1 MKTLNVFDPIHT
13 SLTEPILIE
22 ASAGTGKTYS
32 LMHLLLRLIV
42 EKRIDIERILIVT
55 FTKNA
60 TSELRNRLQQALLNI
75 LEIFQNESSWK
86 QELDKLEDETLKS
99 QIELWVQTG
108 AITPESIRE
117 SVTEALSKIEDAS
130 IFTIH
135 SFCQRM
141 VKDCSFSSRSDS
153 DAEIGDTSGLIS
165 EVVDTFVR
173 KEIKNVSQ
181 VDQVG
186 FLKYPGFSKIL
197 ERVSALSVRSPSSQS
212 IIFENTI
219 SFKQHLEK
227 FRDEAPALLKKLK
240 AAARTITYDDLLVE
254 MEARLDNP
262 EFVKAVREKFDAVLI
277 DEFQDADPLQ
287 YTIFSELFLK
297 APERQIPVVFVGD
310 PKQSIYGFRSA
321 DLDTYLDSK
330 KDIKNHLYLKK
341 NFRSTPG
348 LVASINTF
356 FGLNSS
362 ASGIGSFLNS
372 KIQYTDV
379 EFNSSK
385 LPLFECTSNGKLIPL
400 SSFEVWHWS
409 SQEPDPSNVDVLEKY
424 EDFFLAEKIKS
435 LLEKDIRVGS
445 SLRKLKPS
453 DIAIL
458 VRRRKD
464 ADGLMEELTKRQIRF
479 IIQSDE
485 RVLESQEAQDIAAIL
500 SAMENPKSLSA
511 MTKARVTPIFGH
523 SIKLIEEDVQASLLA
538 RERIEKA
545 NERAKKYGVLAAF
558 TELFKEFEVEERLLP
573 QINGQRALTN
583 YRHILELLHEE
594 NRKIKTVSGLLRWLE
609 RKASDDV
616 DQETLRLES
625 DSDLVRIETI
635 HKSKGLEYPVVILP
649 RTVFMA
655 GKNVVSE
662 VNEIVNDVK
671 VRKFLAEATQI
682 RSYLNGQS
690 YAYQEEQMER
700 VRLLYVAM
708 TRASSLL
715 VLPMFF
721 KQTTKYSKLKGEKEA
736 FPGLHGNYTK
746 SSTLQAL
753 TGSFDPD
760 KYFGPKT
767 LFKTLGEEL
776 EKNNVSVKEALIEGT
791 KNLSDDFI
799 IPDDYSASL
808 IRNFSTGLCPDLIP
822 SPSRQFQSKEL
833 TKELTASDLSV
844 GQAYPIFS
852 AEWIRTSFSALSR
865 GIEVLPEES
874 PVMDELPSKDEIE
887 EEVQVIEAQDNLRF
901 KNPKLSAAAY
911 GDFLHR
917 LLEELDF
924 RTADISNPERED
936 VLIPFVKNR
945 LLSNAIETE
954 VSAGAS
960 PTDEGE
966 SLEPAVDAHTEAL
979 VEMITDVMNVKG
991 IPGLENFSLSQ
1002 LEPDKKIAEMDFIL
1016 SNPAISEDCHRL
1028 TGKQL
1033 GETLRRLDPRYSG
1046 LNLSDE
1052 QINGYLIGAIDLIFF
1067 AKGKFWVID
1076 WKSNFLDEN
1085 PSNYTKSLLDQAMD
1099 KKHYKLQY
1107 LLYLVVLKRYLE
1119 TRFKRNDVYDLIGG
1133 AAYFFL
1139 RGIKA
1144 SNPSQG
1150 IYFDRPKKEVLDC
1163 LNEILRNGYSEKI
1176 VQKYETELKGG
1187 NHAE

>member
-117 SVTEALSKIEDAS
+117 TVTEALSKIEDAS

-173 KEIKNVSQ
+173 KEIKNVNLI
-181 VDQVG
+181 DQVG

-197 ERVSALSVRSPSSQS
+197 ERVSALSVRSPCSQS
-212 IIFENTI
+212 IIFDNTI

-240 AAARTITYDDLLVE
+240 AAARTVTYDDLLVE

-277 DEFQDADPLQ
+277 DEFQDTDPLQ

-385 LPLFECTSNGKLIPL
+385 LPLFERTSDGKFIPL
-400 SSFEVWHWS
+400 SSFEVWRWS
-409 SQEPDPSNVDVLEKY
+409 SQEIDPSNVNVLEKY

-594 NRKIKTVSGLLRWLE
+594 NRKIKTVSGLLRWLD
-609 RKASDDV
+609 RKASDGA

-662 VNEIVNDVK
+662 VNEIVNGVK

-682 RSYLNGQS
+682 RSYLEGKS
-690 YAYQEEQMER
+690 YAYEEEQMER

-721 KQTTKYSKLKGEKEA
+721 KQTSKYSKLKGEKET

-753 TGSFDPD
+753 TGSFEPD
-760 KYFGPKT
+760 KYIGPKT
-767 LFKTLGEEL
+767 LFKTLDEEL
-776 EKNNVSVKEALIEGT
+776 EKNNVPVRDALLEGT
-791 KNLSDDFI
+791 KKLSDDFI

-808 IRNFSTGLCPDLIP
+808 IRNFSTLLYPDLIP
-822 SPSRQFQSKEL
+822 SPSRQVQTKEL
-833 TKELTASDLSV
+833 TEELTASDLSV

-874 PVMDELPSKDEIE
+874 PAIDELPSKDEIE

-954 VSAGAS
+954 VS
-960 PTDEGE
+960 EGE
-966 SLEPAVDAHTEAL
+966 SLESAVDAHTAAL

-1002 LEPDKKIAEMDFIL
+1002 LESDKKIAEMDFIL
-1016 SNPAISEDCHRL
+1016 SNPAISEDSHRL

-1033 GETLRRLDPRYSG
+1033 GETLRRLDPRYPG
-1046 LNLSDE
+1046 LNLSEE

-1119 TRFKRNDVYDLIGG
+1119 TRFKSNDVYDLIGG

-1163 LNEILRNGYSEKI
+1163 LDEILRNGYSEEI

>member
-117 SVTEALSKIEDAS
+117 TVTEALSKIEDAS

-173 KEIKNVSQ
+173 KEIKNVNLI
-181 VDQVG
+181 DQVG

-197 ERVSALSVRSPSSQS
+197 ERVSALSVRSPCSQS
-212 IIFENTI
+212 IIFDNTI

-240 AAARTITYDDLLVE
+240 AAARTVTYDDLLVE

-277 DEFQDADPLQ
+277 DEFQDTDPLQ

-385 LPLFECTSNGKLIPL
+385 LPLFERTSDGKFIPL
-400 SSFEVWHWS
+400 SSFEVWRWS
-409 SQEPDPSNVDVLEKY
+409 SQEIDPSNVNVLEKY

-594 NRKIKTVSGLLRWLE
+594 NRKIKTVSGLLRWLD
-609 RKASDDV
+609 RKASDGA

-662 VNEIVNDVK
+662 VNEIVNGVK

-682 RSYLNGQS
+682 RSYLEGKS
-690 YAYQEEQMER
+690 YAYEEEQMER

-721 KQTTKYSKLKGEKEA
+721 KQTSKYSKLKGEKET

-746 SSTLQAL
+746 SSILQAL
-753 TGSFDPD
+753 TGSFEPD
-760 KYFGPKT
+760 KYIGPKT
-767 LFKTLGEEL
+767 LFKTLDEEL
-776 EKNNVSVKEALIEGT
+776 EKNNVPVRDALLEGT
-791 KNLSDDFI
+791 KKLSDDFI

-808 IRNFSTGLCPDLIP
+808 IRNFSTLLYPDLIP
-822 SPSRQFQSKEL
+822 SPSRQVQTKEL
-833 TKELTASDLSV
+833 TEELTASDLSV

-874 PVMDELPSKDEIE
+874 PAIDELPSKDEIE

-954 VSAGAS
+954 VS
-960 PTDEGE
+960 EGE
-966 SLEPAVDAHTEAL
+966 SLESAVDAHTAAL

-1002 LEPDKKIAEMDFIL
+1002 LESDKKIAEMDFIL
-1016 SNPAISEDCHRL
+1016 SNPAISEDSHRL

-1033 GETLRRLDPRYSG
+1033 GETLRRLDPRYPG
-1046 LNLSDE
+1046 LNLSEE

-1119 TRFKRNDVYDLIGG
+1119 TRFKSNDVYDLIGG

-1163 LNEILRNGYSEKI
+1163 LDEILRNGYSEEI

>member
-117 SVTEALSKIEDAS
+117 TVTEALSKIEDAS

-173 KEIKNVSQ
+173 KEIKNVNLI
-181 VDQVG
+181 DQVG

-197 ERVSALSVRSPSSQS
+197 ERVSALSVRSPCSQS
-212 IIFENTI
+212 IIFDNTI

-240 AAARTITYDDLLVE
+240 AAARTVTYDDLLVE

-277 DEFQDADPLQ
+277 DEFQDTDPLQ

-385 LPLFECTSNGKLIPL
+385 LPLFERTSDGKFIPL
-400 SSFEVWHWS
+400 SSFEVWRWS
-409 SQEPDPSNVDVLEKY
+409 SQEIDPSNVNVLEKY

-594 NRKIKTVSGLLRWLE
+594 NRKIKTVSGLLRWLD
-609 RKASDDV
+609 RKASDGA

-662 VNEIVNDVK
+662 VNEIVNGVK

-682 RSYLNGQS
+682 RSYLEGKS
-690 YAYQEEQMER
+690 YAYEEEQMER

-721 KQTTKYSKLKGEKEA
+721 KQTSKYSKLKGEKET

-753 TGSFDPD
+753 TGSFEPD
-760 KYFGPKT
+760 KYIGPKT
-767 LFKTLGEEL
+767 LFKTLDEEL
-776 EKNNVSVKEALIEGT
+776 EKNNVPVRDALLEGT
-791 KNLSDDFI
+791 KKLSDDFI

-808 IRNFSTGLCPDLIP
+808 IRNFSTLLYPDLIP
-822 SPSRQFQSKEL
+822 SPSRQVQTKEL
-833 TKELTASDLSV
+833 TEELTASDLSV

-874 PVMDELPSKDEIE
+874 PAIDELPSKDEIE
-887 EEVQVIEAQDNLRF
+887 EEVQVIEAQDNLRS

-954 VSAGAS
+954 VS
-960 PTDEGE
+960 EGE
-966 SLEPAVDAHTEAL
+966 SLESAVDAHTAAL

-1002 LEPDKKIAEMDFIL
+1002 LESDKKIAEMDFIL
-1016 SNPAISEDCHRL
+1016 SNPAISEDSHRL

-1033 GETLRRLDPRYSG
+1033 GETLRRLDPRYPG
-1046 LNLSDE
+1046 LNLSEE

-1119 TRFKRNDVYDLIGG
+1119 TRFKSNDVYDLIGG

-1163 LNEILRNGYSEKI
+1163 LDEILRNGYSEEI

>member
-117 SVTEALSKIEDAS
+117 TVTEALSKIEDAS

-173 KEIKNVSQ
+173 KEIKNVNLI
-181 VDQVG
+181 DQVG

-197 ERVSALSVRSPSSQS
+197 ERVSALSVRSPCSQS
-212 IIFENTI
+212 IIFDNTI

-240 AAARTITYDDLLVE
+240 AAARTVTYDDLLVE

-277 DEFQDADPLQ
+277 DEFQDTDPLQ

-385 LPLFECTSNGKLIPL
+385 LPLFERTSDGKFIPL
-400 SSFEVWHWS
+400 SSFEVWRWS
-409 SQEPDPSNVDVLEKY
+409 SQEIDPSNVNVLEKY

-594 NRKIKTVSGLLRWLE
+594 NRKIKTVSGLLRWLD
-609 RKASDDV
+609 RKASDGA

-662 VNEIVNDVK
+662 VNEIVNGVK

-682 RSYLNGQS
+682 RSYLEGKS
-690 YAYQEEQMER
+690 YAYEEEQMER

-721 KQTTKYSKLKGEKEA
+721 KQTSKYSKLKGEKET

-753 TGSFDPD
+753 TSSFEPD
-760 KYFGPKT
+760 KYIGPKT
-767 LFKTLGEEL
+767 LFKTLDEEL
-776 EKNNVSVKEALIEGT
+776 EKNNVPVRDALLEGT
-791 KNLSDDFI
+791 KKLSDDFI

-808 IRNFSTGLCPDLIP
+808 IRNFSTLLYPDLIP
-822 SPSRQFQSKEL
+822 SPSRQVQTKEL
-833 TKELTASDLSV
+833 TEELTASDLSV

-874 PVMDELPSKDEIE
+874 PAIDELPSKDEIE

-954 VSAGAS
+954 VS
-960 PTDEGE
+960 EGE
-966 SLEPAVDAHTEAL
+966 SLESAVDAHTAAL

-1002 LEPDKKIAEMDFIL
+1002 LESDKKIAEMDFIL
-1016 SNPAISEDCHRL
+1016 SNPAISEDSHRL

-1033 GETLRRLDPRYSG
+1033 GETLRRLDPRYPG
-1046 LNLSDE
+1046 LNLSEE

-1119 TRFKRNDVYDLIGG
+1119 TRFKSNDVYDLIGG

-1163 LNEILRNGYSEKI
+1163 LDEILRNGYSEEI

>member
-117 SVTEALSKIEDAS
+117 TVTEALSKIEDAS

-173 KEIKNVSQ
+173 KEIKNVNLI
-181 VDQVG
+181 DQIG

-212 IIFENTI
+212 IIFDNTI
-219 SFKQHLEK
+219 SFKRHLEK

-240 AAARTITYDDLLVE
+240 AAARTVTYDDLLVE

-277 DEFQDADPLQ
+277 DEFQDTDPLQ

-297 APERQIPVVFVGD
+297 ASERQIPVVFVGD

-385 LPLFECTSNGKLIPL
+385 LPLFERTSDGKFIPL

-445 SLRKLKPS
+445 GLRKLKPS

-558 TELFKEFEVEERLLP
+558 TELFKEFEVEKRLLP

-609 RKASDDV
+609 RKASDSA

-662 VNEIVNDVK
+662 VNEIVDDIK

-682 RSYLNGQS
+682 RSYLKGTS

-721 KQTTKYSKLKGEKEA
+721 KQTSKYSKLKGEKEA
-736 FPGLHGNYTK
+736 FPCLNENYTK

-753 TGSFDPD
+753 TGSFVPD
-760 KYFGPKT
+760 KYIGSKT
-767 LFKTLGEEL
+767 LFKTLREEL
-776 EKNNVSVKEALIEGT
+776 EKNNVSVRDALIEGT

-808 IRNFSTGLCPDLIP
+808 IRNFSTLLCPDLIP
-822 SPSRQFQSKEL
+822 SPSRQVQTKEL
-833 TKELTASDLSV
+833 TEELTASDLSV

-874 PVMDELPSKDEIE
+874 PAIDELPSKDEIE

-954 VSAGAS
+954 SSAGAS

-966 SLEPAVDAHTEAL
+966 KLEPAVDAHTEAL
-979 VEMITDVMNVKG
+979 VQMITDVMNVKG

-1033 GETLRRLDPRYSG
+1033 GETLRHLDPQYSG

-1163 LNEILRNGYSEKI
+1163 LDEILRNGYSEEI
-1176 VQKYETELKGG
+1176 VQKYETELRGG

>member
-117 SVTEALSKIEDAS
+117 TVTEALSKIEDAS

-173 KEIKNVSQ
+173 KEIKNVNLL
-181 VDQVG
+181 DQVG

-197 ERVSALSVRSPSSQS
+197 ERVSALSVRSPCSQS
-212 IIFENTI
+212 IIFDNTI

-240 AAARTITYDDLLVE
+240 AAARTVTYDDLLVE

-277 DEFQDADPLQ
+277 DEFQDTDPLQ

-385 LPLFECTSNGKLIPL
+385 LPLFERTSDGKFIPL

-409 SQEPDPSNVDVLEKY
+409 SQEIDPSNVNVLEKY

-609 RKASDDV
+609 RKASDGA

-662 VNEIVNDVK
+662 VNEIVNNVK

-682 RSYLNGQS
+682 RSYLEGKS

-721 KQTTKYSKLKGEKEA
+721 KQTSKYSKLKGEKET

-753 TGSFDPD
+753 TGSFEPD
-760 KYFGPKT
+760 KYIGPKT

-776 EKNNVSVKEALIEGT
+776 EKNNVSVRDALREGT

-822 SPSRQFQSKEL
+822 SPVRQFQSKER
-833 TKELTASDLSV
+833 TEELTASDLSV

-874 PVMDELPSKDEIE
+874 PAIDELPSKNEIE

-924 RTADISNPERED
+924 RTADINDPERED

-960 PTDEGE
+960 PSDEGE
-966 SLEPAVDAHTEAL
+966 SLKPAVDAHTEAL

-1002 LEPDKKIAEMDFIL
+1002 LEPEKKIAEMDFIL
-1016 SNPAISEDCHRL
+1016 SNPAISENCHRL

-1033 GETLRRLDPRYSG
+1033 GETLRRLAPQYSG

-1067 AKGKFWVID
+1067 ARGKFWVID

-1085 PSNYTKSLLDQAMD
+1085 PSNYTKPLLDQAMD

-1163 LNEILRNGYSEKI
+1163 LDEILRNGYSEEI

>member
-1 MKTLNVFDPIHT
+1 MKTLTVFDPIHT

-117 SVTEALSKIEDAS
+117 TVTEALSKIEDAS

-173 KEIKNVSQ
+173 KEIKNVNQ
-181 VDQVG
+181 IDQVG

-212 IIFENTI
+212 IIFDNTI

-240 AAARTITYDDLLVE
+240 AAARTVTYDDLLVE

-277 DEFQDADPLQ
+277 DEFQDTDPLQ

-379 EFNSSK
+379 EFISSK
-385 LPLFECTSNGKLIPL
+385 FPLFERTSDGKFIPL

-445 SLRKLKPS
+445 GLRKLKPS

-558 TELFKEFEVEERLLP
+558 TELFKEFEVEKRLLP

-609 RKASDDV
+609 RKASDSA

-662 VNEIVNDVK
+662 VNEIVNGVK

-682 RSYLNGQS
+682 RSYLKGTS

-721 KQTTKYSKLKGEKEA
+721 KQTSKYSKLKGEKEA
-736 FPGLHGNYTK
+736 FPCLNENYTK

-753 TGSFDPD
+753 TGSFVPD
-760 KYFGPKT
+760 KYIGSKT
-767 LFKTLGEEL
+767 LFKTLREEL
-776 EKNNVSVKEALIEGT
+776 EKNNVPVRDALLEGT
-791 KNLSDDFI
+791 KKLSDDFI

-808 IRNFSTGLCPDLIP
+808 IKNFSTGLCPDLIP
-822 SPSRQFQSKEL
+822 SPARQFQSKER
-833 TKELTASDLSV
+833 TEELTASDLAV

-874 PVMDELPSKDEIE
+874 PAMDELPSKDEIE

-954 VSAGAS
+954 VSAGTS

-966 SLEPAVDAHTEAL
+966 RLEPAVDAHTKAL

-1119 TRFKRNDVYDLIGG
+1119 TRFKRSDVYDLIGG

-1163 LNEILRNGYSEKI
+1163 LDEILRNGYSEEI

>member
-117 SVTEALSKIEDAS
+117 TVTEALSKIEDAS

-173 KEIKNVSQ
+173 KEIKNVNLI
-181 VDQVG
+181 DQVG

-197 ERVSALSVRSPSSQS
+197 ERVSALSVRSPCSQS
-212 IIFENTI
+212 IIFDNTI

-240 AAARTITYDDLLVE
+240 AAARTVTYDDLLVE

-277 DEFQDADPLQ
+277 DEFQDTDPLQ

-385 LPLFECTSNGKLIPL
+385 LPLFERTSDGKFIPL
-400 SSFEVWHWS
+400 SSFEVWRWS
-409 SQEPDPSNVDVLEKY
+409 SQEIDPSNVNVLEKY

-594 NRKIKTVSGLLRWLE
+594 NRKIKTVSGLLRWLD
-609 RKASDDV
+609 RKASDGA

-662 VNEIVNDVK
+662 VNEIVNGVK

-682 RSYLNGQS
+682 RSYLEGKS
-690 YAYQEEQMER
+690 YAYEEEQMER

-721 KQTTKYSKLKGEKEA
+721 KQTSKYSKLKGEKET

-753 TGSFDPD
+753 TGSFEPD
-760 KYFGPKT
+760 KYIGPKT
-767 LFKTLGEEL
+767 LFKTLDEEL
-776 EKNNVSVKEALIEGT
+776 EKNNVPVRDALLEGT

-808 IRNFSTGLCPDLIP
+808 IRNFSTLLYPDLIP
-822 SPSRQFQSKEL
+822 SPSRQVQTKEL
-833 TKELTASDLSV
+833 TEELTASDLSV

-874 PVMDELPSKDEIE
+874 PAIDELPSKDEIE

-954 VSAGAS
+954 VS
-960 PTDEGE
+960 EGE
-966 SLEPAVDAHTEAL
+966 SLESAVDAHTAAL

-1002 LEPDKKIAEMDFIL
+1002 LESDKKIAEMDFIL
-1016 SNPAISEDCHRL
+1016 SNPAISEDSHRL

-1033 GETLRRLDPRYSG
+1033 GETLRRLDPRYPG
-1046 LNLSDE
+1046 LNLSEE

-1119 TRFKRNDVYDLIGG
+1119 TRFKSNDVYDLIGG

-1163 LNEILRNGYSEKI
+1163 LDEILRNGYSEEI
-1176 VQKYETELKGG
+1176 VQKYEIELKGG

>member
-117 SVTEALSKIEDAS
+117 TVTEALSKIEDAS

-173 KEIKNVSQ
+173 KEIKNVNLI
-181 VDQVG
+181 DQVG

-197 ERVSALSVRSPSSQS
+197 ERVSALSVRSPCSQS
-212 IIFENTI
+212 IIFDNTI

-240 AAARTITYDDLLVE
+240 AAARTVTYDDLLVE

-277 DEFQDADPLQ
+277 DEFQDTDPLQ

-385 LPLFECTSNGKLIPL
+385 LPLFERTSDGKFIPL
-400 SSFEVWHWS
+400 SSFEVWRWS
-409 SQEPDPSNVDVLEKY
+409 SQEIDPSNVNVLEKY

-594 NRKIKTVSGLLRWLE
+594 NRKIKTVSGLLRWLD
-609 RKASDDV
+609 RKASDGA

-662 VNEIVNDVK
+662 VNEIVNGVK

-682 RSYLNGQS
+682 RSYLEGKS
-690 YAYQEEQMER
+690 YAYEEEQMER

-721 KQTTKYSKLKGEKEA
+721 KQTSKYSKLKGEKET

-753 TGSFDPD
+753 TGSFEPD
-760 KYFGPKT
+760 KYIGPKT
-767 LFKTLGEEL
+767 LFKTLDEEL
-776 EKNNVSVKEALIEGT
+776 EKNNVPVRDALLEGT
-791 KNLSDDFI
+791 KKLSDDFI

-808 IRNFSTGLCPDLIP
+808 IRNFSTLLYPDLIP
-822 SPSRQFQSKEL
+822 SPSRQVQTKEL
-833 TKELTASDLSV
+833 TEELTASDLSV

-874 PVMDELPSKDEIE
+874 PAIDELPSKDEIE

-945 LLSNAIETE
+945 LLSNAIETA
-954 VSAGAS
+954 VS
-960 PTDEGE
+960 EGE
-966 SLEPAVDAHTEAL
+966 SLESAVDAHTAAL

-1002 LEPDKKIAEMDFIL
+1002 LESDKKIAEMDFIL
-1016 SNPAISEDCHRL
+1016 SNPAISEDSHRL

-1033 GETLRRLDPRYSG
+1033 GETLRRLDPRYPG
-1046 LNLSDE
+1046 LNLSEE

-1119 TRFKRNDVYDLIGG
+1119 TRFKSNDVYDLIGG

-1163 LNEILRNGYSEKI
+1163 LDEILRNGYSEEI

>member
-117 SVTEALSKIEDAS
+117 TVTEALSKIEDAS

-173 KEIKNVSQ
+173 KEIKNVNLI
-181 VDQVG
+181 DQVG

-197 ERVSALSVRSPSSQS
+197 ERVSALSVRSPCSQS
-212 IIFENTI
+212 IIFDNTI

-240 AAARTITYDDLLVE
+240 AAARTVTYDDLLVE

-277 DEFQDADPLQ
+277 DEFQDTDPLQ

-385 LPLFECTSNGKLIPL
+385 LPLFERTSDGKFIPL
-400 SSFEVWHWS
+400 SSFEVWRWS
-409 SQEPDPSNVDVLEKY
+409 SQEIDPSNVNVLEKY

-464 ADGLMEELTKRQIRF
+464 ADGLMEELDPF
-479 IIQSDE
+479 
-485 RVLESQEAQDIAAIL
+485 
-500 SAMENPKSLSA
+500 
-511 MTKARVTPIFGH
+511 
-523 SIKLIEEDVQASLLA
+523 
-538 RERIEKA
+538 
-545 NERAKKYGVLAAF
+545 Y
-558 TELFKEFEVEERLLP
+558 
-573 QINGQRALTN
+573 
-583 YRHILELLHEE
+583 
-594 NRKIKTVSGLLRWLE
+594 
-609 RKASDDV
+609 
-616 DQETLRLES
+616 
-625 DSDLVRIETI
+625 
-635 HKSKGLEYPVVILP
+635 
-649 RTVFMA
+649 
-655 GKNVVSE
+655 
-662 VNEIVNDVK
+662 
-671 VRKFLAEATQI
+671 
-682 RSYLNGQS
+682 
-690 YAYQEEQMER
+690 
-700 VRLLYVAM
+700 
-708 TRASSLL
+708 
-715 VLPMFF
+715 
-721 KQTTKYSKLKGEKEA
+721 YSK
-736 FPGLHGNYTK
+736 
-746 SSTLQAL
+746 
-753 TGSFDPD
+753 
-760 KYFGPKT
+760 
-767 LFKTLGEEL
+767 
-776 EKNNVSVKEALIEGT
+776 
-791 KNLSDDFI
+791 
-799 IPDDYSASL
+799 
-808 IRNFSTGLCPDLIP
+808 R
-822 SPSRQFQSKEL
+822 
-833 TKELTASDLSV
+833 
-844 GQAYPIFS
+844 
-852 AEWIRTSFSALSR
+852 RTSSR
-865 GIEVLPEES
+865 EPRGSSHCSYFEC
-874 PVMDELPSKDEIE
+874 
-887 EEVQVIEAQDNLRF
+887 N
-901 KNPKLSAAAY
+901 
-911 GDFLHR
+911 
-917 LLEELDF
+917 
-924 RTADISNPERED
+924 
-936 VLIPFVKNR
+936 
-945 LLSNAIETE
+945 
-954 VSAGAS
+954 
-960 PTDEGE
+960 GE
-966 SLEPAVDAHTEAL
+966 P
-979 VEMITDVMNVKG
+979 
-991 IPGLENFSLSQ
+991 
-1002 LEPDKKIAEMDFIL
+1002 
-1016 SNPAISEDCHRL
+1016 
-1028 TGKQL
+1028 
-1033 GETLRRLDPRYSG
+1033 
-1046 LNLSDE
+1046 
-1052 QINGYLIGAIDLIFF
+1052 
-1067 AKGKFWVID
+1067 
-1076 WKSNFLDEN
+1076 
-1085 PSNYTKSLLDQAMD
+1085 
-1099 KKHYKLQY
+1099 
-1107 LLYLVVLKRYLE
+1107 
-1119 TRFKRNDVYDLIGG
+1119 
-1133 AAYFFL
+1133 
-1139 RGIKA
+1139 
-1144 SNPSQG
+1144 
-1150 IYFDRPKKEVLDC
+1150 
-1163 LNEILRNGYSEKI
+1163 
-1176 VQKYETELKGG
+1176 
-1187 NHAE
+1187 

>member
-1 MKTLNVFDPIHT
+1 MKTLTVFDPIHT

-117 SVTEALSKIEDAS
+117 TVTEALSKIEDAS

-173 KEIKNVSQ
+173 KEIKNVNQ
-181 VDQVG
+181 IDQVG

-212 IIFENTI
+212 IIFDNTI

-240 AAARTITYDDLLVE
+240 AAARTVTYDDLLVE

-277 DEFQDADPLQ
+277 DEFQDTDPLQ

-385 LPLFECTSNGKLIPL
+385 FPLFERTSDGKFIPL

-445 SLRKLKPS
+445 GLRKLKPS

-609 RKASDDV
+609 RKASDSA

-662 VNEIVNDVK
+662 VNEIVNGVK

-682 RSYLNGQS
+682 RSYLEGKS
-690 YAYQEEQMER
+690 YAYEEEQMER
-700 VRLLYVAM
+700 VRLLYVSM

-721 KQTTKYSKLKGEKEA
+721 KQTSKYSKLKGEKET

-753 TGSFDPD
+753 TGSFNPD

-776 EKNNVSVKEALIEGT
+776 EKNNVSVRDALIEGT

-808 IRNFSTGLCPDLIP
+808 IRNFSTLLCPDLIP
-822 SPSRQFQSKEL
+822 SPSRQVQTKEL
-833 TKELTASDLSV
+833 TEELTASDLSV

-865 GIEVLPEES
+865 GIEILPEES
-874 PVMDELPSKDEIE
+874 PAMDELPSKDEIE
-887 EEVQVIEAQDNLRF
+887 DEVQVIEAQDNLRF

-954 VSAGAS
+954 VS
-960 PTDEGE
+960 EGE
-966 SLEPAVDAHTEAL
+966 SLESAVDAHTAAL

-1002 LEPDKKIAEMDFIL
+1002 LESDKKIAEMDFIL
-1016 SNPAISEDCHRL
+1016 SNPAISEDSHRL

-1033 GETLRRLDPRYSG
+1033 GETLRRLDPRYPG
-1046 LNLSDE
+1046 LNLSEE

-1107 LLYLVVLKRYLE
+1107 LLYLVVLKRYLK

-1144 SNPSQG
+1144 SSPSQG

-1163 LNEILRNGYSEKI
+1163 LDEILRNGYSEEI

>member
-117 SVTEALSKIEDAS
+117 TVSEALSKIEDAS

-165 EVVDTFVR
+165 EVVDTFAR
-173 KEIKNVSQ
+173 KEIKNVNLI
-181 VDQVG
+181 DQVG

-197 ERVSALSVRSPSSQS
+197 ERVSALSVRSPCSQS
-212 IIFENTI
+212 IIFDNTI

-240 AAARTITYDDLLVE
+240 AAARTVTYDDLLVE

-277 DEFQDADPLQ
+277 DEFQDTDPLQ

-385 LPLFECTSNGKLIPL
+385 LPLFERTSDGKFIPL

-409 SQEPDPSNVDVLEKY
+409 SQEIDPSNVNVLEKY

-609 RKASDDV
+609 RKASDSA

-662 VNEIVNDVK
+662 VNEIVNGVK

-682 RSYLNGQS
+682 RSYLEGNS

-721 KQTTKYSKLKGEKEA
+721 KQTSKYSKLRGEKET

-753 TGSFDPD
+753 TGSFEPD
-760 KYFGPKT
+760 KYIGPKT

-776 EKNNVSVKEALIEGT
+776 EKNNVSVRDALIEET

-808 IRNFSTGLCPDLIP
+808 IRNFSTLLYPDLIP
-822 SPSRQFQSKEL
+822 SPSRQVQTKEL
-833 TKELTASDLSV
+833 TEELTASDLSV

-874 PVMDELPSKDEIE
+874 PAIDELPSKDEIE

-954 VSAGAS
+954 VS
-960 PTDEGE
+960 EGE
-966 SLEPAVDAHTEAL
+966 SLESAVDAHTAAL

-1002 LEPDKKIAEMDFIL
+1002 LESDKKIAEMDFIL
-1016 SNPAISEDCHRL
+1016 SNPAISEDSHRL

-1033 GETLRRLDPRYSG
+1033 GETLRRLDPRYPG
-1046 LNLSDE
+1046 LNLSEE

-1119 TRFKRNDVYDLIGG
+1119 TRFKSNEVYDLIGG

-1163 LNEILRNGYSEKI
+1163 LDEILRNGYSEKI